1 MRSLGGKLIF
11 VTALTLLF
19 CMLLFTLL
27 SGSLLKFYS
36 EHDAKVDAQKYL
48 PMLKREYQF
57 NTDLLIH
64 DLKAQESKPNVAS
77 VASLSGSSLARIH
90 IQELLAKVSSSY
102 HLSTLAIIST
112 NHKPVVQ
119 FSGVD
124 SPTSSI
130 SSDLFTLVNAALQ
143 GREVTALQRLPFNDA
158 ITSA

>member
-27 SGSLLKFYS
+27 SGSLLKLYS
-36 EHDAKVDAQKYL
+36 EHDAKVDALKYL

-64 DLKAQESKPNVAS
+64 DLNAQESKPNVAS

-90 IQELLAKVSSSY
+90 IQELLAKVSSIY
-102 HLSTLAIIST
+102 HSSTTANIST
-112 NHKPVVQ
+112 HHMH
-119 FSGVD
+119 
-124 SPTSSI
+124 
-130 SSDLFTLVNAALQ
+130 LVAL
-143 GREVTALQRLPFNDA
+143 
-158 ITSA
+158 SC